1 MTETSADAVPKPRIL
16 VFGGGGQLGRA
27 LAERAE
33 SVSADASLQV
43 LTRAEADIADAAAVA
58 RAFDRIRPSLV
69 INAAAYTAVDRA
81 ESEEKLAF
89 EGNALGPY
97 HLASLC
103 ARDHIPLFH
112 ISTDYVFSG
121 EGSRPWREDD
131 PTAPQ
136 NAYGRSKL
144 AGEWAVLA
152 THPDSHIFRTSWVF
166 SPWGHNFVKTM
177 LRLAKDRDE
186 LSIVADQKGCPTYA
200 PDLADALLQIAIA
213 KLGGRRFKTGIHHFS
228 NQGAT
233 DWAEFATTI
242 FGMSARHGGP
252 RPTVKP
258 IASKDYPTPATR
270 PAWSVLDLTATV
282 DEFGLEIPPW
292 TDALGRCLETLRQQE
307 TSA

>member
-1 MTETSADAVPKPRIL
+1 MIESSVHDASRPRIL

-27 LAERAE
+27 LAA
-33 SVSADASLQV
+33 SPAAAAADVSLHV
-43 LTRAEADIADAAAVA
+43 LSRAEADIADAAAVA
-58 RAFDRIRPSLV
+58 AAFDRLRPDLV

-81 ESEEKLAF
+81 ESEEKSAF

-97 HLASLC
+97 HLARLC
-103 ARDHIPLFH
+103 ARDRIPFFH

-131 PTAPQ
+131 PTSPQ

-152 THPDSHIFRTSWVF
+152 THPESHIFRTSWVF
-166 SPWGHNFVKTM
+166 SPWGNNFVKTM

-186 LSIVADQKGCPTYA
+186 LSIVADQQGCPTYA
-200 PDLADALLQIAIA
+200 PDLADALIHIALR
-213 KLGGRRFKTGIHHFS
+213 KLGGARFTPGIHHFS

-233 DWAEFATTI
+233 NWADFAAAI
-242 FGMSARHGGP
+242 FDLSAQSGGP
-252 RPTVKP
+252 RPTVRP

-270 PAWSVLDLTATV
+270 PAWSVMDLSATIR
-282 DEFGLEIPPW
+282 EFGLDIPTW
-292 TDALGRCLETLRQQE
+292 NDALVRCLAALHQE
-307 TSA
+307 PSA